1 MPTQELQVTTA
12 LNSSKVPE
20 GLLQQ
25 THAGF
30 EGGRGIVGSESF
42 ATKLQRA
49 AKPPGWIIIFFHSF
63 ASAESAVLRAVV
75 SLVTP
80 LARVRR

>member
-1 MPTQELQVTTA
+1 MLLGTPIKTHWTAHPTGAPKNQGLPQDESAQETA
-12 LNSSKVPE
+12 D
-20 GLLQQ
+20 
-25 THAGF
+25 
-30 EGGRGIVGSESF
+30 SEH
-42 ATKLQRA
+42 R
-49 AKPPGWIIIFFHSF
+49 FFHSF